1 MGYSYRE
8 LSMCSF
14 HIMFIDKVCCIC
26 LFAAVLCGCYCVD
39 YRFFAG
45 FVLPVWLRS
54 NVLKVGL
61 CWVGL
66 ERRER
71 LNSTLICV
79 FFVRMA
85 GPGDD
90 IYYKYE

>member
-61 CWVGL
+61 CWMGL
-66 ERRER
+66 GRSRAFKLYPNLCFFRENGWPRR
-71 LNSTLICV
+71 
-79 FFVRMA
+79 
-85 GPGDD
+85 
-90 IYYKYE
+90 